1 MAGRRLGKA
10 YAFFSSSAPKSEVE
24 AGLHKAK
31 EFAAHK
37 PMLSLSLYDLPT
49 EGMLDEPGLMPIVI
63 MAKVQGRNFFL
74 EASKKGATNEAT
86 ANELASLMS
95 ALQHRQGDDAG
106 DSAFEICFKGAQ
118 NHFVFHE

>member
-1 MAGRRLGKA
+1 MAKRVVGRA
-10 YAFFSSSAPKSEVE
+10 YAFFSSDAPKSEVE
-24 AGLHKAK
+24 AGLDKAR
-31 EFAAHK
+31 EFATHK
-37 PMLSLSLYDLPT
+37 PKLELSLYDLPT

-74 EASKKGATNEAT
+74 EASKKGASNEAT

-95 ALQHRQGDDAG
+95 ALQHGQVDDAG
-106 DSAFEICFKGAQ
+106 ASGFEICFKGAQ